1 LFFGLAPAFEPG
13 FVPVVV
19 VVVLFA
25 VPVGAVDCGVVDAVV
40 PFGEVVPDVEP
51 AGVVAGAGVGNE
63 VKGVGS
69 GGNGASLEMIMKAWM
84 ESEGHRTN
92 LLNTDYIEIGVGVAR
107 DQAGRI
113 YVTQI
118 FAYPRK

>member
-1 LFFGLAPAFEPG
+1 MFFGLAPAFEPG

-25 VPVGAVDCGVVDAVV
+25 VPVGAVDCGVVADAVE
-40 PFGEVVPDVEP
+40 PFGEVAPDVEP

-69 GGNGASLEMIMKAWM
+69 GGNGLESTEATKSFMPASEALCRYLYQVERLSCQLGFCAA
-84 ESEGHRTN
+84 N
-92 LLNTDYIEIGVGVAR
+92 A
-107 DQAGRI
+107 
-113 YVTQI
+113 
-118 FAYPRK
+118 

>member
-69 GGNGASLEMIMKAWM
+69 GGNGFDRTDATNSFIPASDAL
-84 ESEGHRTN
+84 
-92 LLNTDYIEIGVGVAR
+92 
-107 DQAGRI
+107 
-113 YVTQI
+113 
-118 FAYPRK
+118 